1 MKRKNNLMFQI
12 ACFDNLHLAFYKAKK
27 GKVTKQSVADYAA
40 GLPDNLGLLR
50 SQIINNNPDIGNY
63 HYFKIYDPKERNICA
78 ATFQERVF
86 HHALMNI
93 CHPFFEKFQIYDS
106 YASRP
111 GKGIYKAL
119 QRVSGFQKKYRWYL
133 KFDIRKY
140 FDSIDHTI
148 LLSLLARIFKD
159 VGLLSIF
166 KQIIDSYQVN
176 PGKGVPIGNLTSQ
189 YFANHYL
196 GILDHFV
203 KDQLGIKGYVRYM
216 DDFVLWHDDKIVLKE
231 VGSEVIRFLAENLQ
245 LQTKSTSLLSTTS
258 GISFLGYR
266 IFKEKMYLTQ
276 RSKQRFRTKLARYR
290 QYLENEIWSQTE
302 FQHHATALFSF
313 VNHADSLNFRRKVL
327 SNSGQ

>member
-1 MKRKNNLMFQI
+1 MYQI
-12 ACFDNLHLAFYKAKK
+12 ACFDNLLLAYYKAKK
-27 GKVTKQSVADYAA
+27 GKSSKNAVVEYASC
-40 GLPDNLGLLR
+40 LPDNLNLMR
-50 SQIINNNPDIGNY
+50 NQIINNNPDIGNY

-78 ATFQERVF
+78 AAFSERVL

-93 CHPFFEKFQIYDS
+93 SHPVFEKFQIFDS

-140 FDSIDHTI
+140 FESINHRVLI
-148 LLSLLARIFKD
+148 GLLNRIFKD
-159 VGLLSIF
+159 NDLLLIF
-166 KQIIDSYQVN
+166 NQIIDSYEVN

-196 GILDHFV
+196 ALLDHFA
-203 KDQLGIKGYVRYM
+203 KDQLGLKGYVRYM
-216 DDFVLWHDDKIVLKE
+216 DDFVLWHDDKSVLKE
-231 VGSEVIRFLAENLQ
+231 VGSEVTRFLAENLQ
-245 LQTKSTSLLSTTS
+245 LQTKSTALLPTTI

-266 IFKEKMYLTQ
+266 IFQEKMYLTQ
-276 RSKQRFRTKLARYR
+276 RSKRRFRTKLFRYE
-290 QYLENEIWSQTE
+290 QYLENEIWSQAE
-302 FQHHATALFSF
+302 FQHYATALFSF
-313 VNHADSLNFRRKVL
+313 VNHADSLYFRRKVL